1 MGLFDSLKNMFAHH
15 EHHHGASIGQPLT
28 LTDTKA
34 VLAFIVMHQH
44 LADMRKVAEAVKQLQ
59 DEMPQYITFGM
70 SHYYSVAQARA
81 ASSPKVASSSMRIA
95 IATAFAETTVL
106 QDECEIQHLM
116 GDIEDNREASRPAKT
131 PAVPID
137 ELVRVTNERLATGN
151 DEERSR
157 AWLFAL
163 FDQLDDIAEA
173 TKNNLGA
180 ACHSVGY
187 DSTKQLRYYWQLRH
201 YRRRQQQQQCQCR
214 RCTFPYHLPN
224 RRRSLPGRRI
234 LEDERV
240 LSIRRHPRTDAQSH
254 RNIARLH
261 ASHRRTARPRSH
273 YLPVSPR
280 SQPVAHAAVV
290 HTARTARNCYARTT
304 VSEQRERATSPASP
318 TFPVPLIANRHVLW
332 HARCSAQS
340 PRNHRD

>member
-34 VLAFIVMHQH
+34 VLAFIALHQH

-70 SHYYSVAQARA
+70 SHYYSE
-81 ASSPKVASSSMRIA
+81 PKRVRFQSEGGKFIDADA

-116 GDIEDNREASRPAKT
+116 GDIEDNREHRDPAKT

-137 ELVRVTNERLATGN
+137 ELVRVTNERFAAGN
-151 DEERSR
+151 DEGQRR

-173 TKNNLGA
+173 TKNNLEPLA
-180 ACHSVGY
+180 AAL
-187 DSTKQLRYYWQLRH
+187 DTTLRSNSAAIGESATAGTGTGNSNDANAGDARSRIISLIADAL
-201 YRRRQQQQQCQCR
+201 
-214 RCTFPYHLPN
+214 FPAAE
-224 RRRSLPGRRI
+224 SSKTS
-234 LEDERV
+234 E
-240 LSIRRHPRTDAQSH
+240 SSASAAIRELMLDPT
-254 RNIARLH
+254 
-261 ASHRRTARPRSH
+261 
-273 YLPVSPR
+273 
-280 SQPVAHAAVV
+280 
-290 HTARTARNCYARTT
+290 
-304 VSEQRERATSPASP
+304 ATSLDYMPAIDILRAHGL
-318 TFPVPLIANRHVLW
+318 TIGR
-332 HARCSAQS
+332 
-340 PRNHRD
+340 

>member
-34 VLAFIVMHQH
+34 VLAFIVLHQH

-70 SHYYSVAQARA
+70 SHYYSE
-81 ASSPKVASSSMRIA
+81 PKRVRFQSEGGKFIDADA

-116 GDIEDNREASRPAKT
+116 GDIEDNREHRDPAKT

-137 ELVRVTNERLATGN
+137 ELVRVTNERFAAGN
-151 DEERSR
+151 DEGQRR

-173 TKNNLGA
+173 TKNNLEPLA
-180 ACHSVGY
+180 AAL
-187 DSTKQLRYYWQLRH
+187 DTTLRSNSAAIGESATAGTGTGNSNDANAGDARSRIISLIADAL
-201 YRRRQQQQQCQCR
+201 
-214 RCTFPYHLPN
+214 FPAAE
-224 RRRSLPGRRI
+224 SSKTS
-234 LEDERV
+234 E
-240 LSIRRHPRTDAQSH
+240 SSASAAIRELMLNPT
-254 RNIARLH
+254 
-261 ASHRRTARPRSH
+261 
-273 YLPVSPR
+273 
-280 SQPVAHAAVV
+280 
-290 HTARTARNCYARTT
+290 
-304 VSEQRERATSPASP
+304 ATSLDYMPA
-318 TFPVPLIANRHVLW
+318 IDVLRA
-332 HARCSAQS
+332 HGLTICR
-340 PRNHRD
+340 

>member
-28 LTDTKA
+28 LADAKA
-34 VLAFIVMHQH
+34 VLAFIVVHQQ
-44 LADMRKVAEAVKQLQ
+44 LADMRKVADAVKQLQ

-70 SHYYSVAQARA
+70 SHYYSE
-81 ASSPKVASSSMRIA
+81 PKRVRFQSEGGKFIDADA

-116 GDIEDNREASRPAKT
+116 GDIEDNREHRDPAKT

-137 ELVRVTNERLATGN
+137 ELVRVTDERLATGN

-173 TKNNLGA
+173 TKNNLEPLVTALDTTLQNSSATIGNSA
-180 ACHSVGY
+180 
-187 DSTKQLRYYWQLRH
+187 T
-201 YRRRQQQQQCQCR
+201 
-214 RCTFPYHLPN
+214 
-224 RRRSLPGRRI
+224 
-234 LEDERV
+234 
-240 LSIRRHPRTDAQSH
+240 TDAGNSSNNANAGDARSRIISLIADALFPASESSQTSESSASAAI
-254 RNIARLH
+254 RELMLNIARLH

-273 YLPVSPR
+273 HLPVSPR
-280 SQPVAHAAVV
+280 SQPVVHTAVV
-290 HTARTARNCYARTT
+290 HAVHTARNCYARTT
-304 VSEQRERATSPASP
+304 VSEQRERTTSPASP
-318 TFPVPLIANRHVLW
+318 TFPVPLTANRHVLW

-340 PRNHRD
+340 PRSHRD

>member
-34 VLAFIVMHQH
+34 VLAFIVLHQH

-70 SHYYSVAQARA
+70 SHYYSE
-81 ASSPKVASSSMRIA
+81 PKRVRFQSEGGKFIDADA
-95 IATAFAETTVL
+95 IATAFAKTTVL

-116 GDIEDNREASRPAKT
+116 GDIEDNREHRDPAKT

-173 TKNNLGA
+173 TKNNLEPLVTALDTTLQNSSATIGNSA
-180 ACHSVGY
+180 
-187 DSTKQLRYYWQLRH
+187 T
-201 YRRRQQQQQCQCR
+201 
-214 RCTFPYHLPN
+214 
-224 RRRSLPGRRI
+224 
-234 LEDERV
+234 
-240 LSIRRHPRTDAQSH
+240 TDAGNSSNNANAGDA
-254 RNIARLH
+254 RSRIISLIADALFPAAESSKTSESS
-261 ASHRRTARPRSH
+261 AS
-273 YLPVSPR
+273 
-280 SQPVAHAAVV
+280 AAI
-290 HTARTARNCYARTT
+290 
-304 VSEQRERATSPASP
+304 RELMLNPTATSLDYMPA
-318 TFPVPLIANRHVLW
+318 IDVLRA
-332 HARCSAQS
+332 HGLTICR
-340 PRNHRD
+340 

>member
-34 VLAFIVMHQH
+34 VLAFIVLHQH

-70 SHYYSVAQARA
+70 SHYYSE
-81 ASSPKVASSSMRIA
+81 PKRVRFQSEGGKFIDADA

-116 GDIEDNREASRPAKT
+116 GDIEDNREHRDPAKT

-137 ELVRVTNERLATGN
+137 ELVRVTNERFAAGN
-151 DEERSR
+151 DEGQRR

-173 TKNNLGA
+173 TKNNLEPLA
-180 ACHSVGY
+180 AAL
-187 DSTKQLRYYWQLRH
+187 DTTLRSNSAAIGESATAGTGTGNSNDANAGDARSRIISLIADAL
-201 YRRRQQQQQCQCR
+201 
-214 RCTFPYHLPN
+214 FPAAE
-224 RRRSLPGRRI
+224 SSKTS
-234 LEDERV
+234 E
-240 LSIRRHPRTDAQSH
+240 SSASAAIRELMLDPT
-254 RNIARLH
+254 
-261 ASHRRTARPRSH
+261 
-273 YLPVSPR
+273 
-280 SQPVAHAAVV
+280 
-290 HTARTARNCYARTT
+290 
-304 VSEQRERATSPASP
+304 ATSLDYMPAIDILRAHGL
-318 TFPVPLIANRHVLW
+318 TICR
-332 HARCSAQS
+332 
-340 PRNHRD
+340 

>member
-34 VLAFIVMHQH
+34 VLAFIVLHQH

-70 SHYYSVAQARA
+70 SHYYSE
-81 ASSPKVASSSMRIA
+81 PKRVRFQSEGGKFIDADA

-116 GDIEDNREASRPAKT
+116 GDIEDNREHRDPAKT

-137 ELVRVTNERLATGN
+137 ELVRVTNERFAAGN
-151 DEERSR
+151 DEGQRR

-173 TKNNLGA
+173 TKNNLEPLA
-180 ACHSVGY
+180 AALDTTLRNS
-187 DSTKQLRYYWQLRH
+187 STIIGKSATADAGNSSNNANAGDARSRIISLIADAL
-201 YRRRQQQQQCQCR
+201 
-214 RCTFPYHLPN
+214 FPAAE
-224 RRRSLPGRRI
+224 SSKTS
-234 LEDERV
+234 E
-240 LSIRRHPRTDAQSH
+240 SSASAAIRELMLDPT
-254 RNIARLH
+254 
-261 ASHRRTARPRSH
+261 
-273 YLPVSPR
+273 
-280 SQPVAHAAVV
+280 
-290 HTARTARNCYARTT
+290 
-304 VSEQRERATSPASP
+304 ATSLDYMPAIDILRAHGL
-318 TFPVPLIANRHVLW
+318 TIGR
-332 HARCSAQS
+332 
-340 PRNHRD
+340 